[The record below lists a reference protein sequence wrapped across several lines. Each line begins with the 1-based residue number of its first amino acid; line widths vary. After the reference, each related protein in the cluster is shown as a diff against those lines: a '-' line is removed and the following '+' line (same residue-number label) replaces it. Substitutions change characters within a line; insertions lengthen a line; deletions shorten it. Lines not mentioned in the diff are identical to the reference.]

1 MKYMFL
7 VSLVLFVL
15 KSTGYMTLS
24 WGWVLFPIALGAFL
38 HLGAVMLLTWMSN
51 KA

>member
-15 KSTGYMTLS
+15 KSTGYMVIS

-38 HLGAVMLLTWMSN
+38 HLLTVILLTWMSN
-51 KA
+51 KV